1 MTYHS
6 LEEFE
11 NMYDVKLSH
20 IDRKILTSIYG
31 LMLLIIIIFLFSQTI
46 IIINNYLT

>member
-1 MTYHS
+1 MAYHS

-11 NMYDVKLSH
+11 NMYDVKLSPN
-20 IDRKILTSIYG
+20 DRKILTSIYG